1 MFQKVDELD
10 LGERRGSYPV
20 AGLSG
25 FFAQLARRGIMA
37 FYIAIVIVLLVDRP
51 PDMLTRGAAMS
62 AVLVGLIGYL
72 LAWRRLTARLGLRRC
87 YLYTDGVVVT
97 NWFGRVQDC
106 VSWRNVRELDGLSA
120 QSLVFSFHR
129 LELWRRDR
137 GKPLRL
143 VALGMNP
150 KLTYALYD
158 EAKRNGVRC

>member
-1 MFQKVDELD
+1 MFQKVEGLD

-20 AGLSG
+20 AGVPG
-25 FFAQLARRGIMA
+25 FFAQLARRGGMA
-37 FYIAIVIVLLVDRP
+37 LYIAIVIGLLVNRP
-51 PDMLTRGAAMS
+51 PDMLTKGAVMA

-97 NWFGRVQDC
+97 NWFGRVQDW
-106 VSWRNVRELDGLSA
+106 VAWRNVRELDGLTA

-129 LELWRRDR
+129 LELWRRDS

-143 VALGMNP
+143 LALGMNP
-150 KLTYALYD
+150 KLRYALYD
-158 EAKRNGVRC
+158 EAERNGVRC